1 MKIETI
7 VVLWSV
13 VIVFVGVLLYLLPY
27 IFRNRSGFPNSSNEK
42 ENSNQNINV
51 STNII
56 RYPSSVK
63 CENCEKHVYP
73 TCKSIDSSTW
83 DLKCSCGF
91 VAYKHPNREER
102 IEQIKNL
109 LN

>member
-1 MKIETI
+1 MSEEKWNII
-7 VVLWSV
+7 LLG
-13 VIVFVGVLLYLLPY
+13 IVFITILLYCLPF
-27 IFRNRSGFPNSSNEK
+27 ILSNRSEIPNSSDKKN
-42 ENSNQNINV
+42 NSNQNINV

-73 TCKSIDSSTW
+73 VFKSIDSSTW

-91 VAYKHPNREER
+91 IAYKHPLREER

-109 LN
+109 LD

>member
-1 MKIETI
+1 MSEEIKLLCL
-7 VVLWSV
+7 VC
-13 VIVFVGVLLYLLPY
+13 IVFLSVFIYCLPF
-27 IFRNRSGFPNSSNEK
+27 ILINRSGFPNSSNEK
-42 ENSNQNINV
+42 ENSNQNINI